1 LGDHRG
7 VFYFC
12 QEKFSVILRLSL
24 TCWAQE
30 MRKKKAAW
38 PTIVRMANDPPL
50 EIVFYRK
57 AFFGLMA
64 VAAVF
69 CGGMD
74 VLCKVF

>member
-1 LGDHRG
+1 
-7 VFYFC
+7 
-12 QEKFSVILRLSL
+12 
-24 TCWAQE
+24 

-74 VLCKVF
+74 VLRKVF